1 MSGKDRARQAV
12 REVGFGV
19 GTVGLALVLT
29 LWGSLA
35 AIQTV
40 FLVMTLG
47 VLLWTATTRLDR
59 LRGPAGWPRPLLFG
73 GLAILAAV
81 NASVFSFTGLAT
93 FLLTTG
99 VLATALMVGLT
110 RVLRRVG
117 A

>member
-1 MSGKDRARQAV
+1 MSGKDRARQAI

-19 GTVGLALVLT
+19 GTVGIALVLT

-35 AIQTV
+35 AIQAV
-40 FLVMTLG
+40 FLLMTIG
-47 VLLWTATTRLDR
+47 VLLWTATIRLDR
-59 LRGPAGWPRPLLFG
+59 LSGSAGWPRPLLFG
-73 GLAILAAV
+73 GLATLAAV

-99 VLATALMVGLT
+99 VLAAALIVGLT

-117 A
+117 T